1 LSLAFLLQT
10 WLDEHIGRSG
20 EDGAKMLTVMVLA
33 VFLIPISF
41 MVTDEIRVELRELLD
56 RWRAHHI

>member
-1 LSLAFLLQT
+1 
-10 WLDEHIGRSG
+10 
-20 EDGAKMLTVMVLA
+20 MLTAIVLA

-41 MVTDEIRVELRELLD
+41 MVTDEIWAELRELLD